1 MLEHIKL
8 ICENCGKEFSRYK
21 KEVEYYERKNPN
33 KKWYCCRKCA
43 KAFTSKHMRDMNEEL
58 NPHRMDNV
66 LTRIAISNSRVK
78 HNTGTETSYTKV
90 LGKHLHRIV
99 AEEKLGRPLRPGEVV
114 HHINGNK
121 RDNRPENLEIFESQA
136 EHARVHMLERYHNA

>member
-1 MLEHIKL
+1 MLEHIQL

-43 KAFTSKHMRDMNEEL
+43 KAFTSKHM
-58 NPHRMDNV
+58 
-66 LTRIAISNSRVK
+66 
-78 HNTGTETSYTKV
+78 
-90 LGKHLHRIV
+90 
-99 AEEKLGRPLRPGEVV
+99 

-136 EHARVHMLERYHNA
+136 EHARVHMLERYCNA

>member
-1 MLEHIKL
+1 MLEHIQL

-43 KAFTSKHMRDMNEEL
+43 KAFTSKHMHDMNEEL

-66 LTRIAISNSRVK
+66 LTRIAISNGHVK

-99 AEEKLGRPLRPGEVV
+99 AEEKLGRPLRPEEVV

-121 RDNRPENLEIFESQA
+121 RDNRQENFRNIRISS
-136 EHARVHMLERYHNA
+136 RTC